1 LQEIARLKKKRT
13 RFSVGGSVGHLEHL
27 LGGELPGDD
36 EVIKLISN
44 RHFSVIS
51 LITYIARHTPI
62 NELYV
67 STFGVGRKEIVLLE
81 GLRQQGKLKRA
92 SFVAGRIMANAA
104 DKRERDRLLRQIC
117 EQNEWRY
124 VCIDNHAK
132 LTLFDTDAGKFVIET
147 SSNLNENPSI
157 EHFSFERSEDGYDF
171 YREWFESWLNQ
182 KQSDGE
188 NRKDCC

>member
-1 LQEIARLKKKRT
+1 MQEIVRLKKKRT
-13 RFSVGGSVGHLEHL
+13 RFSVGGSVGHLENI
-27 LGGELPGDD
+27 LGNRLPADD
-36 EVIKLISN
+36 EVYKLISN
-44 RHFSVIS
+44 RHFSAIS
-51 LITYIARHTPI
+51 LILYVAQRTTIR
-62 NELYV
+62 ELHV
-67 STFGVGRKEIVLLE
+67 STFGIGRKEIILLE
-81 GLRQQGKLKRA
+81 GLRQQGKLQRA

-117 EQNEWRY
+117 EQNEWCY

-132 LTLFDTDAGKFVIET
+132 LVLLDTDDGKFIIET

-182 KQSDGE
+182 RQSDGE

>member
-1 LQEIARLKKKRT
+1 MQEIVRLKKKRT
-13 RFSVGGSVGHLEHL
+13 RFSVGGSVGHLENI
-27 LGGELPGDD
+27 LGNRLPADD
-36 EVIKLISN
+36 EVYKLISN

-51 LITYIARHTPI
+51 LILYVAQRAPI
-62 NELYV
+62 REMYV
-67 STFGVGRKEIVLLE
+67 STFGIGRKEIILLE
-81 GLRQQGKLKRA
+81 GLRQQGKLQRA

-132 LTLFDTDAGKFVIET
+132 LVLLDTDDGKFIVET

-171 YREWFESWLNQ
+171 YREWFEVWLNQ
-182 KQSDGE
+182 RQSDG
-188 NRKDCC
+188 